1 MERSGKTWSG
11 GIKRGV
17 MKHVLP
23 LHVLSFHV
31 LSLHTRFYRMPLLLW
46 RRPPQSVIIFPGS
59 TKWCHLFPNYFFFLL
74 VIFFSYFLFVL
85 RDRNV
90 ETQLTLDKKGMV
102 LAHVFPLDRPT
113 TKLTRRGIRSVDKLL
128 NGYALLDLQR
138 FLKTRELWSSKANW
152 SLRFAL
158 LSIILADLL
167 GQRTLLKRVQK
178 VIVCDLWL
186 ADFNPFCLFLRFKV
200 RCLWS

>member
-1 MERSGKTWSG
+1 
-11 GIKRGV
+11 

-23 LHVLSFHV
+23 LHVLSLHV

-90 ETQLTLDKKGMV
+90 ETHLTLDKKGMV
-102 LAHVFPLDRPT
+102 LAHVLPLGRPT

-128 NGYALLDLQR
+128 NCYALLDLQR

>member
-46 RRPPQSVIIFPGS
+46 RRPPRSVIIFPGS

-74 VIFFSYFLFVL
+74 SFVL

-90 ETQLTLDKKGMV
+90 ETQLTLDKKGTV

-178 VIVCDLWL
+178 VIVCDPWL

>member
-1 MERSGKTWSG
+1 MFYHCTFYHSIFYHSTPDF
-11 GIKRGV
+11 IVCHFYYGV
-17 MKHVLP
+17 DHHSLWLYVL
-23 LHVLSFHV
+23 L
-31 LSLHTRFYRMPLLLW
+31 
-46 RRPPQSVIIFPGS
+46 FPGS
-59 TKWCHLFPNYFFFLL
+59 TKWCHLYPNYFFFLL
-74 VIFFSYFLFVL
+74 AIFFSYFLFVL

-90 ETQLTLDKKGMV
+90 ETHLTLDKKGMV
-102 LAHVFPLDRPT
+102 LAHVLPLGRPT

-138 FLKTRELWSSKANW
+138 FLKTRELSSSKANW
-152 SLRFAL
+152 SLRFSL

>member
-1 MERSGKTWSG
+1 MFYHSTPDF
-11 GIKRGV
+11 IVCHFYYGV
-17 MKHVLP
+17 DHHSLWLYVL
-23 LHVLSFHV
+23 L
-31 LSLHTRFYRMPLLLW
+31 
-46 RRPPQSVIIFPGS
+46 FPGS
-59 TKWCHLFPNYFFFLL
+59 TKWCHLYPNYFFFLL

-85 RDRNV
+85 RDRNA
-90 ETQLTLDKKGMV
+90 ETHLTLDKKGMV
-102 LAHVFPLDRPT
+102 LAHVLPLGRPT

-138 FLKTRELWSSKANW
+138 FLKTRELSSSKANW
-152 SLRFAL
+152 SLRFSL

-167 GQRTLLKRVQK
+167 GQKIWLKRVQK

-186 ADFNPFCLFLRFKV
+186 ADFNPLCLFLRFKV